1 MTIDFA
7 HAYETLVQFL
17 YRAPIGLAQTTI
29 AGDIEMVNPM
39 SAQLLMPLSPNGD
52 LSNLFDVLG
61 TAVPN
66 LREMAGALSQP
77 SGIICESLRLTVS
90 GDAAQRGTPRVL
102 SFSLLKLD
110 HARLMAVVHDVTHEV
125 QREQQ
130 GLARRLM
137 DAARTDALT
146 QMPNRAAVREQVQK
160 VLVERGQPGV
170 AEFGVL
176 YINCDRFSQIN
187 DALGR
192 AAGDTLLALIAQRLH
207 AALRAQDRIL
217 RHHQPMA
224 ARVGGDEFVVVLEGL
239 LRSEHVVVV
248 ARRLLTVL
256 EQPYRIGTE
265 KVHSSVSLGIV
276 LQGQAAADADT
287 LLQDANIAMVEAKRA
302 GGARYVVFEPSM
314 RERAARRGG
323 LEAELRN
330 ALAERQF
337 FVLYQPVVAPQA
349 RAGADDFRS
358 AGVEALVR
366 WRHPTRGVVSPLEF
380 IPVAE
385 ACGLISALGDFV
397 LETACRQFMQWQ
409 RTLGEL
415 APRRMA
421 VNLSLAQLSRPGLLN
436 EVRRT
441 LAASGMPAGC
451 LQLEITESLAA
462 QDENVQARLHELKAL
477 GLTLAL
483 DDFGTGYSSL
493 ARLHL
498 LPVDTVKIDRSFV
511 SEADSSHQRRVLIDA
526 TVRVAHSLGMD
537 TVAEGIET
545 EAQAEAVRAIGCE
558 KGQGYLFSRPLAP
571 EEIASWLTTAAQA

>member
-1 MTIDFA
+1 
-7 HAYETLVQFL
+7 
-17 YRAPIGLAQTTI
+17 
-29 AGDIEMVNPM
+29 
-39 SAQLLMPLSPNGD
+39 
-52 LSNLFDVLG
+52 
-61 TAVPN
+61 
-66 LREMAGALSQP
+66 
-77 SGIICESLRLTVS
+77 
-90 GDAAQRGTPRVL
+90 
-102 SFSLLKLD
+102 
-110 HARLMAVVHDVTHEV
+110 
-125 QREQQ
+125 
-130 GLARRLM
+130 M

-146 QMPNRAAVREQVQK
+146 QMPNRAAVREQVQRA
-160 VLVERGQPGV
+160 LVERGQPGV

-207 AALRAQDRIL
+207 SALRAQDRIL

-276 LQGQAAADADT
+276 LQAQAAADADT

-302 GGARYVVFEPSM
+302 GGARYVVFEPPM

-323 LEAELRN
+323 LEAEMRN
-330 ALAERQF
+330 ALADRQF
-337 FVLYQPVVAPQA
+337 FVLYQPVVALQA
-349 RAGADDFRS
+349 HEGTGDFRS

-366 WRHPTRGVVSPLEF
+366 WRHPTRGIVSPLEF

-421 VNLSLAQLSRPGLLN
+421 VNLSRAQLSRPGLLN

-441 LAASGMPAGC
+441 LADSGMPAGS
-451 LQLEITESLAA
+451 LQLEVTESLAA

-493 ARLHL
+493 ASLHL

-558 KGQGYLFSRPLAP
+558 KGQGYFFSRPLPP
-571 EEIASWLTTAAQA
+571 EEITSWLMAAAQA